1 MGLKWGRPM
10 TRKIRYSTFSTAMG
24 FCAFAWHEGGICR
37 FQLPVDLEDDAR
49 VYLQRRLPDAEHSDP
64 SAQAMDLLEKVR
76 AYFTGQPVQF
86 LDIQLDVGPQS
97 DFFSTVYEIVRAM
110 PWGTSKTYGEIAKE
124 LNAPPQAAQIVGQAM
139 AKNPLPLL
147 IPCHRVLAAG
157 GKPGGFSAEG
167 GVKTKLQMLA
177 LEGLFKIQPKP
188 EQASLF

>member
-1 MGLKWGRPM
+1 
-10 TRKIRYSTFSTAMG
+10 MG

-37 FQLPVDLEDDAR
+37 FQLPFDLEDDAR
-49 VYLQRRLPDAEHSDP
+49 AHLSRRLPNAEHSDP
-64 SAQAMDLLEKVR
+64 SAEARPLLEKVR
-76 AYFTGQPVQF
+76 AYFKGQPVEF
-86 LDIQLDVGPQS
+86 LNIQLDVGPQS
-97 DFFSTVYEIVRAM
+97 DFFSTVYGIVRAM

-177 LEGLFKIQPKP
+177 LEGLFNIQPKP

>member
-1 MGLKWGRPM
+1 
-10 TRKIRYSTFSTAMG
+10 
-24 FCAFAWHEGGICR
+24 
-37 FQLPVDLEDDAR
+37 
-49 VYLQRRLPDAEHSDP
+49 
-64 SAQAMDLLEKVR
+64 
-76 AYFTGQPVQF
+76 
-86 LDIQLDVGPQS
+86 
-97 DFFSTVYEIVRAM
+97 M

-157 GKPGGFSAEG
+157 VKPGGFSAEG